1 MHPRISDTAAVHP
14 CVCVLVLI
22 PGHHSR
28 ACPSAARST
37 SLSPFACRCLPPQAA
52 SPCAATRRPPS
63 WSPTRA
69 QRTKALARPT
79 CCLPLPSS
87 LFNHVSLLPLRR
99 GSGGICFWRKCWAPA
114 SMHRPLLHCCFH
126 SGFLCYLASL
136 RCFYVC
142 VPINQAQP
150 LVGKGLWGNFS
161 SPLADTLTCNLRL
174 CFSTPFSAVCSLQ
187 TPSPIYYIHIHT
199 HCAATHPQTG
209 PTNPKRV
216 PAALGAGLPLLICA
230 DSQTHICANGT
241 SPANPLRLQTDK

>member
-1 MHPRISDTAAVHP
+1 M
-14 CVCVLVLI
+14 
-22 PGHHSR
+22 
-28 ACPSAARST
+28 
-37 SLSPFACRCLPPQAA
+37 
-52 SPCAATRRPPS
+52 
-63 WSPTRA
+63 
-69 QRTKALARPT
+69 
-79 CCLPLPSS
+79 PLPSS

-99 GSGGICFWRKCWAPA
+99 GSGGILFWRKCWAPA